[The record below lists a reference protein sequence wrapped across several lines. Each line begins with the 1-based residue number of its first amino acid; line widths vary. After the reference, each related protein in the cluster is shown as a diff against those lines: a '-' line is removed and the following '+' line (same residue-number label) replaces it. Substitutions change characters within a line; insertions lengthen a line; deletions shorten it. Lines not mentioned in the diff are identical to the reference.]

1 MWIDKYTWRS
11 IQQNIWII
19 NKGTCWTVGNGES
32 VNGWEDQWLPFQNGF
47 KVLTQDIGSPS
58 VLLVRDPMDRE
69 PKGWNKPLIDSM
81 LYHFEAEQIKQ
92 IPLVE

>member
-1 MWIDKYTWRS
+1 
-11 IQQNIWII
+11 
-19 NKGTCWTVGNGES
+19 
-32 VNGWEDQWLPFQNGF
+32 
-47 KVLTQDIGSPS
+47 
-58 VLLVRDPMDRE
+58 MDRE